1 MTRYIFITGGVVSSL
16 GKGITSAT
24 IGALLQAHDFKVKL
38 RKLDPYLN
46 IDPGTMSPS
55 EHGEVFVTD
64 DGTEGDL
71 DLGHYERFTGINTT
85 RNDSTTTGRIYD
97 TILRKERKGNFL
109 GKTIQVIP
117 HVTDAIK
124 EFITDNTNNCDFVM
138 IEIGG
143 TVGDI
148 EALPFF
154 EAIRQLGFEL
164 GRDRTCFVH
173 LTYLPYVAM
182 AEELKTKPTQHS
194 VKTLQSLGIQPD
206 ILMCRADVNIPKNE
220 IGKISRFCN
229 VDEKSV
235 IPALN
240 AKNIYQVPLLYHD
253 NGLDTQILKYFS
265 LQENK
270 IDLKIWKGIDKKISN
285 INKTIKIAIVGKYI
299 KYKDSYKSLIEALN
313 HGGLANNVKVEI
325 VWIESRDIQ
334 IENDLKNQLKN
345 VTGILVPGGFGS
357 NGIEGKIMAAK
368 YAREQN
374 IPYLGICLGMQV
386 AVIEFARNI
395 LNIKD
400 ANSTEFDN
408 KTKNPVIGLIAEWD
422 NNGKKEKRDRN
433 SDLGGTMR
441 VGGYDTK
448 LKKNTLL
455 HRIYEKEIIRERHRH
470 RYEVNTNYRE
480 QFEKHGLIFSGIS
493 MDGRLPEC
501 IELVDHKFFVGVQF
515 HPELTSRPFEANP
528 LFRDFVATCCD

>member
-16 GKGITSAT
+16 GKGITSGT
-24 IGALLQAHDFKVKL
+24 IGALLQVHGFNVKL

-97 TILRKERKGNFL
+97 TLLKKERKGNFL

-117 HVTDAIK
+117 HVTNAIK
-124 EFITDNTNNCDFVM
+124 EFIINDTADYDFVI

-164 GRDRTCFVH
+164 GRNRTCFIH
-173 LTYLPYVAM
+173 LTYLPYIAM

-206 ILMCRADVNIPKNE
+206 ILMCRADVDIPKNE
-220 IGKISRFCN
+220 IRKISQFCN

-253 NGLDTQILKYFS
+253 NGLDTQILKHFS
-265 LQENK
+265 MAKNQIN
-270 IDLKIWKGIDKKISN
+270 LKIWEEIDRKISN
-285 INKTIKIAIVGKYI
+285 INKTIKIAIVGKYT
-299 KYKDSYKSLIEALN
+299 KYKDSYKSLTESLN
-313 HGGLANNVKVEI
+313 HGGLANNVKIEI
-325 VWIESRDIQ
+325 IWVESRGIGN
-334 IENDLKNQLKN
+334 ENDLKSQLKDIA
-345 VTGILVPGGFGS
+345 GILVPGGFGI
-357 NGIEGKIMAAK
+357 NGIEGKIIATK
-368 YAREQN
+368 YARENN
-374 IPYLGICLGMQV
+374 IPFLGICLGMQV
-386 AVIEFARNI
+386 AVIEFAKNVLKI
-395 LNIKD
+395 TD
-400 ANSTEFDN
+400 ANSTEFDS
-408 KTKNPVIGLIAEWD
+408 KTKNPVIGLIEEWD
-422 NNGKKEKRDRN
+422 NNGKKEKRDKN
-433 SDLGGTMR
+433 SDFGGTMR

-455 HRIYEKEIIRERHRH
+455 HRIYNKDIIRERHRH
-470 RYEVNTNYRE
+470 RYEVNIDYRE
-480 QFEKHGLIFSGIS
+480 QFEKNGLVFSGMSI
-493 MDGRLPEC
+493 DEKLPEC
-501 IELVDHKFFVGVQF
+501 IELKNHKFFIGVQF
-515 HPELTSRPFEANP
+515 HPELTSRPFDASP
-528 LFRDFVATCCD
+528 LFREFVKICYN